1 MGPNRKTSDKPRYYE
16 GSDVI
21 NVRSATPA
29 DAAEIASL
37 CAELG
42 YPRSKEE
49 SERRLELIADASDLL
64 LVAAAESTGQ
74 LMGFIQAKRVC
85 IIEVGVRVEILGL
98 VVAEKFLRGGIGRH
112 LIAEVERWAR
122 ASGVEAVWCEVTP
135 NEWKAM
141 SFIQPWVIGQSK
153 RRLFMK
159 SDCLDKHSCA

>member
-1 MGPNRKTSDKPRYYE
+1 MGPNRKTSDKPRYDE

-21 NVRSATPA
+21 NVRPATPA

-74 LMGFIQAKRVC
+74 LIGFIQAKRVC

-122 ASGVEAVWCEVTP
+122 ARSVEAVVVRSNTERVESHVFYPALGYRPIKTQAVY
-135 NEWKAM
+135 E
-141 SFIQPWVIGQSK
+141 K
-153 RRLFMK
+153 RLP
-159 SDCLDKHSCA
+159 